1 MHSSQPAFFKQGPKP
16 LTRLTVFALL
26 SLMLMVGDA
35 HYRMLGRVREQV
47 SVALY
52 PLQWLATMP
61 FTLAQHAGSFFTRQ
75 AELLNENRQL
85 NNARLSAATQT
96 MQLKQLEAENAH
108 LRELTQ
114 ARRSLPKPSQLA
126 EVLYTGRD
134 PFTARLIVDRGS
146 RQNAIEG
153 SIVTDQA
160 GLVGQIVRVQPLTS
174 EVRLISD
181 RDHLVPVMVARN
193 QLRTVVYGM
202 GRQQPL
208 EVRNMSRNVDIQP
221 GDTLVTS
228 GIDGLYPAGLPVA
241 KVTQVDRQ
249 PAFARVLCAP
259 IAAIDQHRFLLILDP
274 AAKLPPY
281 PEIAS
286 APAGNTPVKGR

>member
-108 LRELTQ
+108 LRELAQ

-146 RQNAIEG
+146 RQNVIEG

-259 IAAIDQHRFLLILDP
+259 IAAIDQHRFLLILES
-274 AAKLPPY
+274 AAALPPY
-281 PEIAS
+281 PAIAS
-286 APAGNTPVKGR
+286 TPAGKTTGKER

>member
-1 MHSSQPAFFKQGPKP
+1 M
-16 LTRLTVFALL
+16 
-26 SLMLMVGDA
+26 
-35 HYRMLGRVREQV
+35 
-47 SVALY
+47 
-52 PLQWLATMP
+52 
-61 FTLAQHAGSFFTRQ
+61 
-75 AELLNENRQL
+75 
-85 NNARLSAATQT
+85 
-96 MQLKQLEAENAH
+96 
-108 LRELTQ
+108 
-114 ARRSLPKPSQLA
+114 
-126 EVLYTGRD
+126 
-134 PFTARLIVDRGS
+134 
-146 RQNAIEG
+146 
-153 SIVTDQA
+153 
-160 GLVGQIVRVQPLTS
+160 RVQPLTS

-259 IAAIDQHRFLLILDP
+259 IAAIDQHRFLLILES
-274 AAKLPPY
+274 AAALPPY
-281 PEIAS
+281 PAIAS
-286 APAGNTPVKGR
+286 TPAGKTTGKER